1 MQNLVKK
8 NNKDNFTKLHAS
20 PKLLTF
26 QEIEE
31 FYNKK
36 NHADLRIGLEYER
49 ICLDKKTLKSAPCD
63 TVSKIVEHFSSIMHW
78 KVVFDNKVTVGAI
91 APDSTSLS
99 IEPGGQLEISI
110 APKSTVLDIDLEL
123 SKIIELLDKIAKIYD
138 VVFLGYGITPLSSA
152 DRIDILEKRRYKVMN
167 DYLPYCSYGEL
178 CTTMMRKTAGIQV
191 NIDFKNTVDAYKK
204 LKFFNLIMPVISALF
219 ANSPI
224 ENDILTDKKTNRA
237 YAWLY
242 TGQNRCNCFYK
253 NVFKGLFNKKT
264 NLFKNYIKEVIN
276 VPMVY
281 IERENNIIPIK
292 GKINFA
298 QFMKNG
304 FEDFTATIDDYILHQ
319 SLCFP
324 DVRLKNYIEIRNHDS
339 QDYKTTLALCA
350 FYKGLSNADFSYLL
364 NKFSYLNINKI
375 ELYQYEMIKSGL
387 KHYLTHNKSG
397 WDIVNQLF
405 EISKN
410 NLSAQE
416 RIYLKP
422 IANMI
427 KARRTNADL
436 IQEFGVRSALDLVNF
451 LL

>member
-1 MQNLVKK
+1 MQNLTKTA
-8 NNKDNFTKLHAS
+8 NKDNFTSIQES
-20 PKLLTF
+20 PSLLTF
-26 QEIEE
+26 GDIEN
-31 FYNKK
+31 FYLTK

-49 ICLDKKTLKSAPCD
+49 ICLDKKTLKSAPCE

-78 KVVFDNKVTVGAI
+78 KVVFDNKVTIGAV

-110 APKSTVLDIDLEL
+110 APKVTVLDIDLEL
-123 SKIIELLDKIAKIYD
+123 SKIVELLDKIAKIYD
-138 VVFLGYGITPLSSA
+138 VIFLGYGITPISSA
-152 DRIDILEKRRYKVMN
+152 DRIDILNKRRYKIMN
-167 DYLPYCSYGEL
+167 EYLPFCSYGEL
-178 CTTMMRKTAGIQV
+178 CTTMMRKTAGVQV
-191 NIDFKNTVDAYKK
+191 NIDYKDSFDAYNK
-204 LKFFNLIMPVISALF
+204 LKFFNIIMPITSALF

-224 ENDILTDKKTNRA
+224 ENDMQTGKKSNRA
-237 YAWLY
+237 YAWLF

-253 NVFKGLFNKKT
+253 KIFQGFFNKKK

-281 IERENNIIPIK
+281 IERNNKIIPIK

-298 QFMKNG
+298 QFLKDG
-304 FEDFTATIDDYILHQ
+304 FEDYSATLDDYILHQ

-350 FYKGLSNADFSYLL
+350 FYKGLSNCDFTYLL
-364 NKFSYLNINKI
+364 KHFSFLKFDKI
-375 ELYQYEMIKSGL
+375 EEIHYEMIKSGL
-387 KHYLTHNKSG
+387 KHYITHNKSG
-397 WDIVNQLF
+397 WDIVAQLF
-405 EISKN
+405 NIAKN

-427 KARRTNADL
+427 KSRRTNADL
-436 IQEFGVRSALDLVNF
+436 ICDFGVKSAGDLVKF
-451 LL
+451 LY